1 MADLIDAEGRIDREL
16 FGPLVTVGG
25 HLLQP
30 VARMTGRAGGSGG
43 GVQITPT
50 RVKVID
56 PGGQEQT
63 VPIFDLTR
71 QSLAAIARV
80 GLAVAAVCGLVIML
94 RNLVCGRNQVS

>member
-1 MADLIDAEGRIDREL
+1 MADSMDTQGRIEREL

-30 VARMTGRAGGSGG
+30 VARMTGSVQGSGG
-43 GVQITPT
+43 GIQITPT

-56 PGGQEQT
+56 PQGQEQT

-71 QSLAAIARV
+71 QSLAAIVRA
-80 GLAVAAVCGLVIML
+80 GLVVAAVCGLVSVL
-94 RNLVCGRNQVS
+94 RNLVSARYRVS

>member
-1 MADLIDAEGRIDREL
+1 MTDLKEAQGRIVREL
-16 FGPLVTVGG
+16 FGPPVTVGG

-30 VARMTGRAGGSGG
+30 VTRMTGRAGGSGA
-43 GVQITPT
+43 GVQISPT

-56 PGGQEQT
+56 PEGKEQT

-80 GLAVAAVCGLVIML
+80 GLAVAAVCGLVIVL
-94 RNLVCGRNQVS
+94 RNLVSARNRAS